1 MGKHLL
7 SVAAAVAVLL
17 LGGCSGNRQGAG
29 KGCVLS
35 GHTSLSGFEM
45 AYLVDVDRNRLD
57 SMPLTEDGRFTFS
70 VSDSVASA
78 YPLLLQLENPGKPS
92 DELNMPFMV
101 EAGEVR
107 MELGEYVRV
116 WGTPLNSRVQQFL
129 DDLQA
134 CADAVMAR
142 EGISEREVKEVFSE
156 FYKLQILSNKDN
168 ALSSWILHD
177 YGIHLL
183 PADRRQVEAELPN
196 AQEI

>member
-1 MGKHLL
+1 
-7 SVAAAVAVLL
+7 
-17 LGGCSGNRQGAG
+17 
-29 KGCVLS
+29 
-35 GHTSLSGFEM
+35 M

-129 DDLQA
+129 DGFFGGRVLHRR
-134 CADAVMAR
+134 MFF
-142 EGISEREVKEVFSE
+142 G
-156 FYKLQILSNKDN
+156 KLSVYL
-168 ALSSWILHD
+168 
-177 YGIHLL
+177 
-183 PADRRQVEAELPN
+183 QVEKGIRYLLFLGRKCPGI
-196 AQEI
+196 QTGQSDP